1 MGHFIEGVLTEICT
15 PFTTEGEIDFP
26 YLHDMIAWQVECGIK
41 AFFVNGYAG
50 ESHELSFDEKI
61 EVLKAVHEAAQGK
74 AKIMACSF
82 ENDVRAN
89 KRLIDAYEET
99 GLADCYCITAP
110 PFFKFSQEALYDWSA
125 ELIDYAKRP
134 VYIYNCVEQAVLF
147 APDTLA
153 KLANEHKNL
162 RGFKDASTNVVNFQ
176 QCVLRIDPESFDF
189 LGGCDGFD
197 GIMVLLGAVGCVSF
211 MAVPF
216 PREMIEIVEKG
227 RAGDWKGCIEAQQKV
242 LRIRN
247 VVKKTPFNAGWNWAM
262 QYGFGKPTVSRM
274 GAKQDWVPFE
284 VKQEMD
290 ELMVEFGYKS
300 LGDAIQPTEI
310 DAQMAGKADFR

>member
-1 MGHFIEGVLTEICT
+1 MSHFITGVVAEICT
-15 PFTTEGEIDFP
+15 PFDERGEIDYD
-26 YLHDMIAWQVECGIK
+26 YLRDMVEWHLSYGIS

-50 ESHELSFDEKI
+50 ECHELRFDEKL
-61 EVLKAVHEAAQGK
+61 EVLLAVRAQIGDR

-89 KRLIDAYEET
+89 KRLIDAYEAT
-99 GLADCYCITAP
+99 GAADCYCITAP
-110 PFFKFSQEALYDWSA
+110 PFFKFSQAALYDWSA
-125 ELIDYAKRP
+125 ELIDHAKRP
-134 VYIYNCVEQAVLF
+134 VYIYNCVEQSVLF

-153 KLANEHKNL
+153 RLAAEHPNL

-176 QCVLRIDPESFDF
+176 QCVLRIDPDNFDF

-211 MAVPF
+211 MAVPY
-216 PREMIEIVEKG
+216 PREMVEIVERG
-227 RAGDWKGCIEAQQKV
+227 LAGDWKGCIEAQQKV

-262 QYGFGKPTVSRM
+262 QYGFGRATRSRM
-274 GAKQDWVPFE
+274 GEKQDWVPYE
-284 VKQEMD
+284 VKLELD
-290 ELMVEFGYKS
+290 ELMRELGYEGLS
-300 LGDAIQPTEI
+300 IERTALDDEMDGVT
-310 DAQMAGKADFR
+310 DFR